1 MTKKIAVITHGHCL
15 DGFTAAYYAQLQ
27 ASDEVEILHWFWEH
41 GKNPPRFKGRFA
53 NGGFLS
59 SDPSET
65 TPGKLVKYGLN
76 FVEEKVD
83 DHIDLGIVDE
93 VLFADIFP
101 TLEMLEF
108 LDAEGAQNKVVILDH
123 HAGAKNVPK
132 DAPEGTPSQ
141 FQLAEDLG
149 FDIVFSDHHSGAFLM
164 WRWFN
169 SEDADIE
176 PQPGVPLLVKLVE
189 DGDLWKF
196 EVPGTKEVRVLMET
210 MAKDMASWARLDEE
224 LTNRPEEF
232 IASGKAAMDYRDL
245 MVEKL
250 CQKAN
255 WVYFDEKKI
264 PMVNCPVWQSE
275 IGNRLCRMYP
285 EAPFALV
292 YFVDGMSASIS
303 LRSDNKEAVNVI
315 AQKFGGN
322 GHPNAAG
329 CRIAMDEFVAEVLAT
344 KTTRQ

>member
-27 ASDEVEILHWFWEH
+27 AGPDVEIFHWFWEH
-41 GKNPPRFKGRFA
+41 GKNPPRFKGRE
-53 NGGFLS
+53 FLC

-65 TPGKLVKYGLN
+65 KKGELVKYDQNLVKEVVGE
-76 FVEEKVD
+76 FV
-83 DHIDLGIVDE
+83 DLAAMDE

-101 TLEMLEF
+101 TMEMLEF
-108 LDAEGAQNKVVILDH
+108 LDAECVHNKVVILDH

-132 DAPEGTPSQ
+132 DAPEGTISQ
-141 FQLAEDLG
+141 FQFAEECN
-149 FDIVFSDHHSGAFLM
+149 FDIVFSDKHSGAFLM
-164 WRWFN
+164 WRWFY
-169 SEDADIE
+169 SEDEDVE
-176 PQPGVPLLVKLVE
+176 PQPHVPLLVQLVE

-210 MAKDMASWARLDEE
+210 MQKDMVSWDRLNKDLTEKPDEV
-224 LTNRPEEF
+224 
-232 IASGKAAMDYRDL
+232 IASGKAAMEYRDL

-250 CQKAN
+250 CQKAD
-255 WVYFDEKKI
+255 WVYFDEEKI
-264 PMVNCPVWQSE
+264 PVVNCPVWQSE

-285 EAPFALV
+285 ETKFALV
-292 YFVDGMSASIS
+292 YFVDGMNASIS
-303 LRSDNKEAVNVI
+303 LRSDNKKPVNVI

-329 CRIAMDEFVAEVLAT
+329 CRIVMEDFVSNVLAT
-344 KTTRQ
+344 KTTRA